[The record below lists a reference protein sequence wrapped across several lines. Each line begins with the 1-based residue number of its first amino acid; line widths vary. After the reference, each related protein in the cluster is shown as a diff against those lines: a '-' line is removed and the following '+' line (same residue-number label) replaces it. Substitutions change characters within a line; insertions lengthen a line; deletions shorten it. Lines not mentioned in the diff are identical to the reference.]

1 LSNPDR
7 TQQSYFDKLPM
18 KSVLS
23 WVGLVLL
30 AGWAVLS
37 LVLAIRNTF
46 TPLGGNDLYTYW
58 YAGLF
63 IRQSDDPYAAFI
75 AHQQPDLPITFL
87 DGEAHSIDEIKIP
100 GLVPAPA
107 NTYPLVYLLTLFSF
121 LTWPTAKVAWLICN
135 LVLVLIIPILLTG
148 LIPARQQL
156 DRRTMV
162 ILALVFIGFTSS
174 RYALS
179 SGQLSFLVFG
189 MLLGS
194 ALLVK
199 QRPWLAGILMGFA
212 LSKYSLAL
220 GFFLYYLF
228 FERRLRMSLTAILV
242 QVLGVGWLVL
252 TSGSSVTQVLE
263 EYRLLF
269 EHHARMEGIQLSALL
284 STGGS
289 NPPLS
294 AGFTLLIGAFLMR
307 YALKNP
313 VSRQADPLVRLCLLT
328 ILLLWSL
335 LVGYHRSYDA
345 LTFILFLA
353 LAVSMLHDLRG
364 MPEAH
369 GLHFTWKSFS
379 ILSAAIMLLPA
390 GSLVRAGLPEGV
402 GRGWIILVS
411 KLTSLV
417 LIFALVLCIYTLLS
431 WLGENRLRK
440 RALDAGMIASTR
452 ENQ

>member
-1 LSNPDR
+1 LVNPER
-7 TQQSYFDKLPM
+7 AQQNFFDKLPM
-18 KSVLS
+18 KSGLA
-23 WVGLVLL
+23 WVALVLL

-37 LVLAIRNTF
+37 LVLAIWNTF

-63 IRQSDDPYAAFI
+63 IRQGEDPYAAFL
-75 AHQQPDLPITFL
+75 AHQKPDLPITFL
-87 DGEAHSIDEIKIP
+87 DGEADSIEDIKIP

-121 LTWPTAKVAWLICN
+121 LTWPTAKVTWLICN
-135 LVLVLIIPILLTG
+135 LAFVFIIPILL
-148 LIPARQQL
+148 ARLLPDRQGL
-156 DRRTMV
+156 DRRINV
-162 ILALVFIGFTSS
+162 ILALVFIGFTST

-189 MLLGS
+189 MMLGS

-220 GFFLYYLF
+220 GFFLYYLL

-242 QVLGVGWLVL
+242 QILGVVWLVV
-252 TSGSSVTQVLE
+252 TSGSAVTQVLE

-269 EHHARMEGIQLSALL
+269 EHHAVMEGIQLSALL
-284 STGGS
+284 ATGGS

-294 AGFTLLIGAFLMR
+294 AGFTLLIGAFLIG
-307 YALKNP
+307 YALKSR
-313 VSRQADPLVRLCLLT
+313 VSRKADPLVRLCLLT

-353 LAVSMLHDLRG
+353 LAVSMLHDLVGKPRV
-364 MPEAH
+364 H
-369 GLHFTWKSFS
+369 WLHFTWKSFS

-390 GSLVRAGLPEGV
+390 GSLVRAGLTEEV

-411 KLTSLV
+411 KSTSLV
-417 LIFALVLCIYTLLS
+417 LIFALVLCIVTLLS
-431 WLGENRLRK
+431 WLGENSLRK
-440 RALDAGMIASTR
+440 RELAAGITASTW
-452 ENQ
+452 EKP

>member
-1 LSNPDR
+1 MANPDR
-7 TQQSYFDKLPM
+7 AQQRIFNKLPR
-18 KSVLS
+18 KSVLA

-37 LVLAIRNTF
+37 LALAIRNTF

-63 IRQSDDPYAAFI
+63 IRQGEDPYAAFI

-87 DGEAHSIDEIKIP
+87 DGEATSMQEIKIP

-107 NTYPLVYLLTLFSF
+107 NTYPLIYLLTLFSF

-135 LVLVLIIPILLTG
+135 LVLVLIIPILLSG
-148 LIPARQQL
+148 LLPDRQQL
-156 DRRTMV
+156 DRRIMLV
-162 ILALVFIGFTSS
+162 LALVFIGFTST

-199 QRPWLAGILMGFA
+199 QRPWLAGVLMGFA

-242 QVLGVGWLVL
+242 QVLGVVWLVL
-252 TSGSSVTQVLE
+252 TSGSSVAQVLE
-263 EYRLLF
+263 EYHLLF
-269 EHHARMEGIQLSALL
+269 EHHAVMEGIQLSALL

-294 AGFTLLIGAFLMR
+294 AGFTLLIGAFLIL

-313 VSRQADPLVRLCLLT
+313 VSRKADPLVRLCLLT

-345 LTFILFLA
+345 LTFILFLV
-353 LAVSMLHDLRG
+353 LAVSMLQDLG
-364 MPEAH
+364 GKPEAH
-369 GLHFTWKSFS
+369 GLYVIWKSFS

-390 GSLVRAGLPEGV
+390 GSLVRAGLPEEV
-402 GRGWIILVS
+402 GRGWITLVS
-411 KLTSLV
+411 KSTSLV

-431 WLGENRLRK
+431 WLGQK
-440 RALDAGMIASTR
+440 PPAQKGIGYK
-452 ENQ
+452 